1 MDSMQK
7 KNNNDNINNNQE
19 NKPHKQNKLFGEDE
33 YIFETTEDVQVYSS
47 FDDMGLKENL
57 LKGIYSYGF
66 DKPSAVQQRAIVP
79 IIMGRD
85 VICQSQAGTGK
96 TCVFA
101 VGALQVIDLALKEP
115 QVLIISPTR
124 ELAEQSQKVILAVGD
139 YMKVQVLCCV
149 GGKSVEDDVRMLNH
163 GVHIISGTPGNYLF

>member
-1 MDSMQK
+1 MDSDTKQT
-7 KNNNDNINNNQE
+7 NNNITNNNNTE
-19 NKPHKQNKLFGEDE
+19 NKPFKQNKLFSENE
-33 YIFETTEDVQVYSS
+33 YIFETSEDIQVYSS

-101 VGALQVIDLALKEP
+101 VGALQIIDLSLKEP
-115 QVLIISPTR
+115 QVLILSPTR
-124 ELAEQSQKVILAVGD
+124 ELAEQTQKVILAVGD
-139 YMKVQVLCCV
+139 YIKVQALCCV

-163 GVHIISGTPGNYLF
+163 GVHIISGTPGN